1 MSSST
6 DRPLTPHPITETV
19 LVGRKI
25 IKTNEPLTKHIP
37 DSTVIEEPPQK
48 ISH

>member
-1 MSSST
+1 MHPA
-6 DRPLTPHPITETV
+6 DRPATPHPVTESV

-25 IKTNEPLTKHIP
+25 IKTNEQSTKPIP

-48 ISH
+48 ISQ